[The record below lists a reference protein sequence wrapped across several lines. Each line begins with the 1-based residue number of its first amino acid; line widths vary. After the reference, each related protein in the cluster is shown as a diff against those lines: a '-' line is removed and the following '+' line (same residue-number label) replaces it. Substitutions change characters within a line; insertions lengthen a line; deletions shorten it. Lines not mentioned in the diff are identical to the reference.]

1 MTIKKSLLAA
11 ATASAVAIAG
21 AGVANA
27 DEPADLPAPDVTLSA
42 DNSLEGVDLSDQ
54 AGQVFGSVADGTWD
68 LGTGMD
74 GLDNFLTATGLIVGS
89 IAVLPG
95 LYYGVKDFQTFVDDV
110 TAEVQGFL
118 PQ

>member
-21 AGVANA
+21 AGVASA
-27 DEPADLPAPDVTLSA
+27 EETPDTTLST
-42 DNSLEGVDLSDQ
+42 DGSLEGVDLSSQ
-54 AGQVFGSVADGTWD
+54 AGDVFGSVDETTGEWN
-68 LGTGMD
+68 LGLGMG
-74 GLDNFLTATGLIVGS
+74 GLDNFLTATGLVVGS

-95 LYYGVKDFQTFVDDV
+95 LYYGIKDFQTFVDDV